1 MTAISG
7 DNPRTIRV
15 GDNFV
20 QAATGAVEHT
30 LYRTVRGIEYK
41 IEVCAPVDKW
51 TAEKIV
57 RKLK

>member
-7 DNPRTIRV
+7 NEPRTIRV
-15 GDNFV
+15 GDDFV
-20 QAATGAVEHT
+20 QAATGRVEHT

-41 IEVCAPVDKW
+41 FEVCAPIDRY

-57 RKLK
+57 RKIK